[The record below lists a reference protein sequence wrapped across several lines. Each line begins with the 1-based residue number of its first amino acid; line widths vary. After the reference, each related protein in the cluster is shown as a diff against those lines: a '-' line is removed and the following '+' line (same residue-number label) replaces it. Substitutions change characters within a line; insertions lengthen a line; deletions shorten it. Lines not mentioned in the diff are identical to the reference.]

1 MRQPIKGDRITVLA
15 SERLGTVVRVD
26 PPASGETDP
35 VVLVKR
41 DDLPASFPPVPYD
54 LHELAICSLSAAA

>member
-1 MRQPIKGDRITVLA
+1 MRQPVEGDRMIVLS

-26 PPASGETDP
+26 PPAFGETDP
-35 VVLVKR
+35 VVLLKR

-54 LHELAICSLSAAA
+54 LHELAICTLSAAA